1 MRKINPKSSNEESFK
16 YSILLSL
23 HYYDI
28 SCHPERLS
36 KLEPYVNRY
45 IFSDTNP
52 EEFGKNNPN
61 ISLTVYNNNDE
72 ITYTPNNNSTNK
84 ARIAKIN
91 DNRYAA
97 IKPPIPDTIKLEKI
111 LSSCTHTELSK
122 LLNKIILNK
131 IDDIESN
138 VWIYF

>member
-36 KLEPYVNRY
+36 KLQPYVNRY

-52 EEFGKNNPN
+52 EEFEKNNPN

-72 ITYTPNNNSTNK
+72 IIYTPNNNSTNK

-91 DNRYAA
+91 DNRYAT

-111 LSSCTHTELSK
+111 LSSFTHTELSK

-138 VWIYF
+138 V